1 MSAIELEMPTD
12 LRSASALEAASPES
26 PGTPKGIIRLTV
38 DTPLSSSKRISD
50 QKRPPPRWK
59 TPEFILYEVLFL
71 IVVPI
76 LVWIPIQLSDAS
88 HPNYDLYSHRLS
100 QGWLLGRDIDNSDT
114 QYRSFRNN
122 IPALVLLAAIF
133 FGLKYIYDYFSNA
146 PIPYHGS
153 SSHPYRIPFL
163 SAFSVLMLVGLH
175 GSSALKVLVIISL
188 NYHIAKYFGA
198 SKLAPIFTWV
208 FNAAVL
214 FANETNGGYKF
225 AALHPSL
232 EFLDSM
238 NGAYPRWHVSFN
250 ITMLRLVSFSMDHF
264 WACNRN
270 GTPDTGSVLNYR
282 ERISTPHTLSSYSY
296 VNYLAYVLYPP
307 LYIAGPIMTFND
319 FMWQLERPA
328 TIPRRSVA
336 TYALRFLSCL
346 LTMELML
353 HFMYVVAIKDSR
365 AWQGDSPFELSMI
378 GFWNLI
384 IVWLK
389 LLLPWRFFRLWALMD
404 GIDPPENM
412 VRCMANNYSPF
423 GFWRAWHRSYN
434 LWIIRYIH
442 IPLGGTKNV
451 AFTSL
456 LIFTF
461 VALWHDLS
469 FRLLIWGWLA
479 SLFILPELM
488 ASKVFPAS
496 QYSGRP
502 WYRHLCA
509 AGAVFNILMMMSA
522 NLVGFVIGTDGMSY
536 MLSQLVGTWEGLRFF
551 GIACVCLFIA
561 AQVMFEYREEEM
573 RQGIYR
579 KC

>member
-1 MSAIELEMPTD
+1 MPTD
-12 LRSASALEAASPES
+12 LRSVSALQVDSAES
-26 PGTPKGIIRLTV
+26 PRKPKGVIRLTV
-38 DTPLSSSKRISD
+38 DTPTSSSKDISNT
-50 QKRPPPRWK
+50 RRSPPRWK
-59 TPEFILYEVLFL
+59 TPEFILYQVVFVV
-71 IVVPI
+71 VVPI
-76 LVWIPIQLSDAS
+76 LIWVPIQLSS
-88 HPNYDLYSHRLS
+88 VNHPNYDLYSRRLS
-100 QGWLLGRDIDNSDT
+100 RGWLLGRDIDNSDT

-122 IPALVLLAAIF
+122 IPGLALLTAIF
-133 FGLKYIYDYFSNA
+133 FGLKYTHEYFINHRL
-146 PIPYHGS
+146 P
-153 SSHPYRIPFL
+153 SHASLTPPYRISFL
-163 SAFSVLMLVGLH
+163 SIFSVLMLFILH
-175 GSSALKVLVIISL
+175 GSSAVKVLIIISL
-188 NYHIAKYFGA
+188 NYCIAKYFGA
-198 SKLAPIFTWV
+198 SKLTPIFAWTFMV
-208 FNAAVL
+208 VIL
-214 FANETNGGYKF
+214 FANEMNEGYQF
-225 AALHPSL
+225 ATVHSSL
-232 EFLDSM
+232 GFLD
-238 NGAYPRWHVSFN
+238 GIKGVYPRWHVTFN
-250 ITMLRLVSFSMDHF
+250 ITMLRLVSFAMDYF
-264 WACNRN
+264 WACN
-270 GTPDTGSVLNYR
+270 GAGPPDTGSILNYKLR
-282 ERISTPHTLSSYSY
+282 TSTLHPSSTYNYS
-296 VNYLAYVLYPP
+296 NYLAYVFYPP
-307 LYIAGPIMTFND
+307 LYIGGPIMTFND
-319 FMWQLERPA
+319 FMWQVQRPI
-328 TIPRRSVA
+328 TISRRSVA
-336 TYALRFLSCL
+336 AYGLRFLFCL
-346 LTMELML
+346 LTMEVVL
-353 HFMYVVAIKDSR
+353 HFMYVVAIKDNH

-389 LLLPWRFFRLWALMD
+389 LLVPWRFFRLWALVD

-469 FRLLIWGWLA
+469 FRLLTWGWLA

-488 ASKVFPAS
+488 ASKLFPAS
-496 QYSGRP
+496 QYSDRP

-509 AGAVFNILMMMSA
+509 VGAVFNILMMLTA

-536 MLSQLVGTWEGLRFF
+536 MLSQVVGTWEGLRFF
-551 GIACVCLFIA
+551 GVACVCLFIA